1 MAANIKPFDHPFE
14 TATPTGMDALSRSMR
29 AQGARELLRL
39 KPTGAVVPS
48 AAVLRKDSLFG
59 AAHQTM
65 VAGASAGVRIG
76 VTTTMPGLNGVWL
89 AAARRCHV
97 RLTRVRRD
105 GEDPTG
111 EGLEQRVIDAL
122 VIECE
127 QIGQGYIAELPVEC
141 LEQSETELRDW
152 AHSAGR
158 LAGQEFAHA
167 YLTLSQLVDELA
179 YWMRE
184 GRSNAMPMAPTQ
196 QSLRRIRY

>member
-1 MAANIKPFDHPFE
+1 MNIKPFDHPFE

-29 AQGARELLRL
+29 EQGARELLRL

-48 AAVLRKDSLFG
+48 DAVLRKDSLFS

-97 RLTRVRRD
+97 RLTRVRR
-105 GEDPTG
+105 
-111 EGLEQRVIDAL
+111 EQRVIDAL